1 MPVSADQPVSVGNL
15 SAYHERLMGGGF
27 ATVTLYDGALPTSRD
42 PSVTLTRTLAGI
54 AAAIVSYRGYS
65 SADWQGAAVADPDG
79 KTIVMPSVG
88 GDTSSTRLTLSGSS
102 ATFDG
107 YPSNGNHLTIIG
119 IK

>member
-1 MPVSADQPVSVGNL
+1 M
-15 SAYHERLMGGGF
+15 
-27 ATVTLYDGALPTSRD
+27 TLG
-42 PSVTLTRTLAGI
+42 RTLAGI
-54 AAAIVSYRGYS
+54 VAAIVSYRSYS